1 VESPKE
7 LKKEMYH
14 TQEKREMALTEPII
28 CVRSDAWLGEAY
40 YFWYD
45 IIDAKEWGH
54 NSKRKTGAFDV
65 YKSDIGSENILDTVF
80 NEDHYLFWLGEIE
93 KVSKF
98 LTKKTKRKPS
108 LKEINQYFKERAT
121 WDEVDGIMFQ
131 DIPKSETKS
140 LVREFY
146 YRKRIQLAVY
156 NVKIINTFV
165 YVYSAIVV

>member
-1 VESPKE
+1 
-7 LKKEMYH
+7 MFH
-14 TQEKREMALTEPII
+14 TQEKREAILTAPIM
-28 CVRSDAWLGEAY
+28 CVRSDAWLGEAF

-45 IIDAKEWGH
+45 KSDAKEWGN
-54 NSKRKTGAFDV
+54 NSKRKTGFFDI
-65 YKSDIGSENILDTVF
+65 YKSDIESDNILDTVF
-80 NEDHYLFWLGEIE
+80 NEEHYLFWLGEIE
-93 KVSKF
+93 KVGKF
-98 LTKKTKRKPS
+98 LTQKTKRKPT

-140 LVREFY
+140 LIREFY

-165 YVYSAIVV
+165 HIYSGTVI